1 MTSVPHV
8 AAPGRRTVV
17 QGVSLVAGIAFFLV
31 AILGFV
37 ASGMSMEADPNLAPR
52 VLGTFPVNFLHNLV
66 HLAFG
71 VCGLAASRTH
81 AASVAF
87 CRIAG
92 IIYLLLTVVG
102 YFFPTGFGLVPLGG
116 PDVWLH
122 LLLGV
127 VLAVVGFTAMDR
139 RAGA

>member
-1 MTSVPHV
+1 MTSVPHA
-8 AAPGRRTVV
+8 AAPGRRTVA
-17 QGVSLVAGIAFFLV
+17 QGVSLVAGIAFFLI

-52 VLGTFPVNFLHNLV
+52 VFGMFPVNLLHNLV

-71 VCGLAASRTH
+71 VWGLAASRTH

-92 IIYLLLTVVG
+92 VIYLVLTVVG
-102 YFFPTGFGLVPLGG
+102 YLSPTGFGLVPLGG

-127 VLAVVGFTAMDR
+127 VLAGIGFTAKDA
-139 RAGA
+139 RAAA